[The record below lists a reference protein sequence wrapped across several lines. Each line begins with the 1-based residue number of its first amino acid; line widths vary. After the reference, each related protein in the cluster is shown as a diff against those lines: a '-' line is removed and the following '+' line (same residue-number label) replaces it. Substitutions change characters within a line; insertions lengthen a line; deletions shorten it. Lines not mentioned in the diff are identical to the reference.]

1 MPIIERVAS
10 LTPDIIEWRHD
21 LHANPELLYDV
32 HRTASFVAD
41 KLKQFGCD
49 EIATR
54 IGQTGVVGVIEG
66 TARNSGKTI
75 GLRADMDALP
85 INEVKDLPYKS
96 RTPGVMHACGHDG
109 HTAMLLG
116 AAKYLSETRNF
127 DGRVVLVFQPA
138 EEGGAGAKA
147 MIDDGLMTRFSLQ
160 EVFGMHNRPGL
171 AVGDFAIRCGAVHAA
186 MDEFSIAIEGK
197 GGHAAKPHLC
207 IDPILVGAQI
217 VNSIQS
223 IVSRNVD
230 PLEAAVVS
238 VTHFQAG
245 KAFNVIPQTAS
256 LGGTVRTF
264 DPQIRDHIEA
274 RIAEIVEAVAHAY
287 GASANISYERK
298 YPPTRNHNV
307 QTDFAAAVAS
317 DVVDARHVDVS
328 IAPDMG
334 AEDFAFML
342 EEVPGAIIFVGN
354 GPSADHHNP
363 AYDFNDEIIPYGT
376 SYWIRLVELA
386 MPI

>member
-1 MPIIERVAS
+1 MPIIERIAS
-10 LTPDIIEWRHD
+10 LTPEIIEWRHD

-32 HRTASFVAD
+32 HRTASFVAR
-41 KLKQFGCD
+41 KLKEFGCD
-49 EIATR
+49 EIATG
-54 IGQTGVVGVIEG
+54 IGRTGVVGVIEG
-66 TARNSGKTI
+66 TARSSGKTI

-85 INEVKDLPYKS
+85 IDEIKDLPYKS
-96 RTPGVMHACGHDG
+96 RIPGVMHACGHDG

-116 AAKYLSETRNF
+116 AAKYLSQTRNF
-127 DGRVVLVFQPA
+127 DGRAVFVFQPA

-171 AVGDFAIRCGAVHAA
+171 AVGDFAIRRGAVHAA
-186 MDEFSIAIEGK
+186 MDEFAIAIEGK

-207 IDPILVGAQI
+207 LDPIVAGAQI

-223 IVSRNVD
+223 IVSRNTD
-230 PLEAAVVS
+230 PLQAAVVS
-238 VTHFQAG
+238 VTRFHSG
-245 KAFNVIPQTAS
+245 EAFNVIPQTAS

-264 DPQIRDHIEA
+264 DPRIRDSIEA
-274 RIAEIVEAVAHAY
+274 RIAEIAEAVARAH
-287 GASANISYERK
+287 GVSATVSYERK
-298 YPPTRNHNV
+298 YPPTRNHEA

-317 DVVDARHVDVS
+317 DVAGAGHVDVS

-342 EEVPGAIIFVGN
+342 EEAPGAIIFLGN
-354 GPSADHHNP
+354 GPTADHHNP

-386 MPI
+386 MPV